1 MKTVHYLLL
10 FVFAG
15 VLLSIVVYLPPRGDV
30 TAPAHRVTNEAGTP
44 VAGAYY
50 IQNAHKDAKT
60 PNMVTVVLADYRALD
75 TLGETLVVFAGG
87 LACFFILRR
96 KP

>member
-15 VLLSIVVYLPPRGDV
+15 VLLSIVVHLPPRGDT
-30 TAPAHRVTNEAGTP
+30 TAPAQRTLSDVGTP
-44 VAGAYY
+44 VAGAHY
-50 IQNAHKDAKT
+50 IQNAYKDAKT
-60 PNMVTVVLADYRALD
+60 PNMVTVVLGDYRAID

-87 LACFFILRR
+87 MACFFILRR

>member
-1 MKTVHYLLL
+1 LKTVHYLLL
-10 FVFAG
+10 FVFAS
-15 VLLSIVVYLPPRGDV
+15 VLLSIVVHLPPRGDA
-30 TAPAHRVTNEAGTP
+30 TAPAQRVTNEAGTP
-44 VAGAYY
+44 VAGAFY
-50 IQNAHKDAKT
+50 IQNAYKDAKT
-60 PNMVTVVLADYRALD
+60 PNMVTVILADYRALD